1 MSLPFT
7 FPHTGPGAEADA
19 ELHAAHAFQ
28 IQRPQCFHGVVEAFV
43 VRVCEGQNSGQQ
55 RLEAHVQAAV
65 FQQEGHAVR
74 QTLVPS
80 RQNAEKVLEGFGR
93 LRHERHNQRSI
104 DALAYSDCVPRHH
117 VPLARP
123 ELRSEVRVYDVM
135 QFLSFARIGVRQT
148 ERQRIAGH
156 KRLPCPAGELR
167 RDAQADVPQGFM
179 GRERPGQ
186 QIRLPEGVQHTS
198 QKTVMR
204 VMQRGDGTGNLL
216 AARERRYFGHGRV
229 ALLQS
234 RLPQCVGQYGGPRP
248 ENNPA
253 CFQGAIALQGMA
265 PILQQRAD
273 VQAEVVRRQTRR
285 LEQFGNAFPAAF
297 RVIFKDHLKGVPR
310 FGKRGLELFRQA
322 GDDGRVFFHPHMLQ
336 RTFQMKKADEASVI
350 GHQYAVIHGF
360 QPAIAVNRPGECFRE
375 SADAAIHA
383 VDKYI
388 KHYASLLSTTC

>member
-148 ERQRIAGH
+148 ERQRIM
-156 KRLPCPAGELR
+156 PCW
-167 RDAQADVPQGFM
+167 
-179 GRERPGQ
+179 
-186 QIRLPEGVQHTS
+186 
-198 QKTVMR
+198 
-204 VMQRGDGTGNLL
+204 
-216 AARERRYFGHGRV
+216 
-229 ALLQS
+229 
-234 RLPQCVGQYGGPRP
+234 
-248 ENNPA
+248 
-253 CFQGAIALQGMA
+253 
-265 PILQQRAD
+265 
-273 VQAEVVRRQTRR
+273 
-285 LEQFGNAFPAAF
+285 
-297 RVIFKDHLKGVPR
+297 
-310 FGKRGLELFRQA
+310 
-322 GDDGRVFFHPHMLQ
+322 
-336 RTFQMKKADEASVI
+336 
-350 GHQYAVIHGF
+350 
-360 QPAIAVNRPGECFRE
+360 
-375 SADAAIHA
+375 
-383 VDKYI
+383 
-388 KHYASLLSTTC
+388 